1 MRIEEG
7 IKVDF
12 DDVMIKPQRS
22 EQLTRNMP
30 VNREF
35 TVNDKN
41 ISGLPIIS
49 ANMDTTGSMSM
60 ATKLSEL
67 GAFGCLHKHYPEEKL
82 VDFFMN
88 YNTGHKRIFYS
99 LGIRDEDIQKLFNV
113 QAKTTNAIQNICVDV
128 ANGYTESFVEKVK
141 SIRDNFPDTILMAG
155 NVVTPEMCQELIIQA
170 GVDIVKVGIG
180 PGSVCK
186 TRKVTGVGYPQLS
199 EIIECADA
207 AHGLGALIC
216 ADGGCDETNKINKA
230 FGGGA
235 DFVMLG
241 GMFAGCD
248 ECDGEWKYEYR
259 CQSYLSNWQPF
270 RVNEKDETRKVSLK
284 FHGMSSKE
292 AMEIHN
298 GGMAKYRTSEG
309 IEIVVPYKGP
319 VEDTLDEIAGALR
332 SAMSYVGARKLKEFS
347 KRCTFVRIK

>member
-7 IKVDF
+7 IKFDF
-12 DDVMIKPQRS
+12 DDMMIKPQRS
-22 EQLTRNMP
+22 KQPTRNMP
-30 VNREF
+30 VDRQF
-35 TVNDKN
+35 TVNGKH
-41 ISGLPIIS
+41 ISGFPIVS
-49 ANMDTTGSMSM
+49 ANMDTTGSMAM

-67 GAFGCLHKHYPEEKL
+67 DAFGCLHKHYPEDKL
-82 VDFFMN
+82 IEFFN
-88 YNTGHKRIFYS
+88 NPNHRTNVFYS
-99 LGIRDEDIQKLFNV
+99 LGIRDDDIDKLKNV
-113 QAKTTNAIQNICVDV
+113 KKKSMIRSICVDV
-128 ANGYTESFVEKVK
+128 ANGYTELFVNKVK
-141 SIRDNFPDTILMAG
+141 HIRELFPDAVLMAG

-199 EIIECADA
+199 AIVECADA

-248 ECDGEWKYEYR
+248 ECDGEWEYEYK
-259 CQSYLSNWQPF
+259 CKDYLSNWQPF
-270 RVNEKDETRKVSLK
+270 RVRADDDVRKVSLK

-292 AMEIHN
+292 AMEIHH

-332 SAMSYVGARKLKEFS
+332 SAMSYVGAKKLKEFS
-347 KRCTFVRIK
+347 KRCTFTRIR